1 MEATKEEHDP
11 HTGEILLNEDGT
23 PVKAIHLDDKLK
35 GYGLTVIYSIIVI
48 VFGALYKKLALVQT
62 YRENHRY

>member
-1 MEATKEEHDP
+1 
-11 HTGEILLNEDGT
+11 LLNPDGT
-23 PVKAIHLDDKLK
+23 PMKAIHLEDKLM
-35 GYGLTVIYSIIVI
+35 GYGLTVVYSIIVI